1 MNKTGIL
8 VSLMIVMILA
18 ASCSKKQD
26 LVQKAFSDKNFDTM
40 LEKADQS
47 APAVDDDKKGKEDTK
62 IDVLIDNLP
71 DQKDAESVFT
81 ETGSTE
87 RVGTDIFKVDPDAPT
102 VKFDEIELYEVVRTL
117 LNILEVSYI
126 IDPALKD
133 QAITLDI
140 KDSDNDFKTSDLLD
154 LILKLHDLTMVVH
167 ENYVHI
173 VPIDNP
179 EVNPGLRLLH
189 GNRPNKNLRKEE
201 LVIQLIPLKYVAAAE
216 ISAVIKDFLSPTA
229 RILEEPKN
237 NVLIIIDKYQYIAKA
252 MDLIPVFDVDVLA
265 NKKMVF
271 YQMAFVDATETATR
285 LQEILGV
292 YGYDTDGERLS
303 VVPID
308 TLNGI
313 LVVSNS
319 TNIFKELDFWID
331 KFDKEAQFEEDQV
344 FVYNVENT
352 TADTIAYTLSQIYG
366 IQTSGGFGS
375 FGASSRRSTS
385 PGGFGGN
392 TAGGRNNQNTN
403 NQNNLQNR
411 QGQTNQTNQTNQQ
424 GAFNNN
430 NRAGFN
436 NRTGGRFGGAGRN
449 NNNADPEAPQMVV
462 DEDNNSLI
470 FLTTPREYSR
480 INKTLKKLDILP
492 RQVFLEVSVL
502 SVELNDTFNFGIN
515 WSATNDPAVR
525 TNPDNNIDSA
535 GFQSP
540 DTGNPF
546 FSGTYTYVGSAT
558 SIIASL
564 NAAKTKGYVNVL
576 QQPHIMAI
584 DNKPASISVGTDIPI
599 ATATTN
605 LNNIATGGS
614 NTPATSSTIQYRSTG
629 VTLDFTP
636 HINANGVIRIEVA
649 LNISTAGAQSGSEAV
664 PISQNT
670 LTTEMIV
677 RDAQTAI
684 MGGLIFNQEDKS
696 KSTVP
701 FLGRIPLLKHL
712 FTTRNA
718 TSARQE
724 LVVMITPRLIDSEEK
739 QLEISRE
746 FKEKI
751 LKEFETFKHN
761 E

>member
-1 MNKTGIL
+1 
-8 VSLMIVMILA
+8 MIMMMLI
-18 ASCSKKQD
+18 ASCAKKQD
-26 LVQKAFSDKNFDTM
+26 LVQKAFADKNFEDM
-40 LEKADQS
+40 LEKADQETPVVS
-47 APAVDDDKKGKEDTK
+47 DKDKDQEDTK

-71 DQKDAESVFT
+71 DQEDSESVFT

-87 RVGTDIFKVDPDAPT
+87 RLGKDIFKVDPEAPT

-140 KDSDNDFKTSDLLD
+140 KDSDNNFKTSDLLD

-179 EVNPGLRLLH
+179 EVNPGLRMLH

-201 LVIQLIPLKYVAAAE
+201 LVIQIIPLKYVAAADV
-216 ISAVIKDFLSPTA
+216 SSVIKDFLSPTV

-252 MDLIPVFDVDVLA
+252 MDLIPIFDVDVLA

-319 TNIFKELDFWID
+319 VNIFKELDFWID

-344 FVYNVENT
+344 FVYHVENT
-352 TADTIAYTLSQIYG
+352 TADTISYTLSQIYG
-366 IQTSGGFGS
+366 IQTMGGFGS

-385 PGGFGGN
+385 PSGFGGGASGSN
-392 TAGGRNNQNTN
+392 RNMNNQNN
-403 NQNNLQNR
+403 RQGQNNLQNR
-411 QGQTNQTNQTNQQ
+411 QGQNNLQNRQ
-424 GAFNNN
+424 GQNNLNN
-430 NRAGFN
+430 NRGGLN
-436 NRTGGRFGGAGRN
+436 NRTGGRFGGVNNRN
-449 NNNADPEAPQMVV
+449 NRNADPDAPQMVV

-480 INKTLKKLDILP
+480 IRKTLRKLDILP

-502 SVELNDTFNFGIN
+502 SVQLTDTFNFGVN
-515 WSATNDPAVR
+515 WSGSNSLPETVDPD
-525 TNPDNNIDSA
+525 TA
-535 GFQSP
+535 GFQAASANS
-540 DTGNPF
+540 NPI

-576 QQPHIMAI
+576 QQPHIIAI

-614 NTPATSSTIQYRSTG
+614 TTPATSSTIQYRSTG

-636 HINANGVIRIEVA
+636 HINANGVIRLEVA
-649 LNISTAGAQSGSEAV
+649 LNISTAGAQTGAEAV

-718 TSARQE
+718 TQAREE
-724 LVVMITPRLIDSEEK
+724 LVVMITPRLIDSEAK